1 MSTRV
6 SSSSLAQ
13 AAKELS
19 IEWQQTRASW
29 RDIKS
34 QEFEQK
40 YLDALPPHLARTMA
54 VIEEI
59 DALLRKVRHDCE

>member
-1 MSTRV
+1 MSSRV
-6 SSSSLAQ
+6 NGSNLSQ
-13 AAKELS
+13 AAKDLS
-19 IEWQQTRASW
+19 IQWEHARASW

-40 YLDALPPHLARTMA
+40 YLDLLPQHVARSLA

-59 DALLRKVRHDCE
+59 DALLRKVRNDCE